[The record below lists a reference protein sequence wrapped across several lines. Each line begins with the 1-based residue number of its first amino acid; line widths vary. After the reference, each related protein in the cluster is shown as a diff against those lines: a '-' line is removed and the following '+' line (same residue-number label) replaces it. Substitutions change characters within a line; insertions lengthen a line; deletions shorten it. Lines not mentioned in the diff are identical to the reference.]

1 MYCGSKGG
9 RCIYTLG
16 LSLLPTLPSPSRSC
30 LSPLSSSHLLP
41 LPFPRTLSLF
51 IKSECQRSQSASWQ
65 SQIYP
70 SMQEEEKAG
79 PGPQTFPASEIPAT
93 ISPLSS
99 ENMGAMARRDP
110 AGAMALLFSMIFYL
124 LQIFQT
130 IPIMPITVQVYG
142 AQTYILVFHPH
153 DTPGGGSFLRWHFRE
168 EETETQRNEM
178 TTSLRKRH
186 SHPVLGLPDSQ
197 SAYLRVLP
205 GSLSW
210 SS

>member
-1 MYCGSKGG
+1 
-9 RCIYTLG
+9 
-16 LSLLPTLPSPSRSC
+16 
-30 LSPLSSSHLLP
+30 
-41 LPFPRTLSLF
+41 
-51 IKSECQRSQSASWQ
+51 
-65 SQIYP
+65 
-70 SMQEEEKAG
+70 
-79 PGPQTFPASEIPAT
+79 
-93 ISPLSS
+93 
-99 ENMGAMARRDP
+99 
-110 AGAMALLFSMIFYL
+110 
-124 LQIFQT
+124 
-130 IPIMPITVQVYG
+130 MPITVQVYG

-168 EETETQRNEM
+168 EETETQRIEM